1 MSIDYGQLQELLDK
15 ATPGPWEAETRP
27 RLRYANGETW
37 EEIGD
42 ILVCSDADPAP
53 LMALPEQTFEEAEQG
68 PDNLAN
74 ARLMAASPDLAR
86 ELLRLRER
94 VEQVADLLKRTEI
107 AKDTAGDHAQAN
119 AYMYAHQHVTAL
131 LDFKEDK

>member
-1 MSIDYGQLQELLDK
+1 MSIDYCRLRELLDA
-15 ATPGPWEAETRP
+15 ATPGPWEVETRP
-27 RLRYANGETW
+27 RLKYANGETW

-42 ILVCSDADPAP
+42 ILVFSDDYPAP

-86 ELLRLRER
+86 ELLRLRDG
-94 VEQVADLLKRTEI
+94 VEVIRDRCATLAESARSAGIHTLAGEMDVNAKALTDLLEGDTE
-107 AKDTAGDHAQAN
+107 
-119 AYMYAHQHVTAL
+119 
-131 LDFKEDK
+131 

>member
-1 MSIDYGQLQELLDK
+1 MRIDYDQLKALLDE

-86 ELLRLRER
+86 ELLRLCDG
-94 VEQVADLLKRTEI
+94 VEVIRDRCATLAESARSAGIHTLAGEMDVNAKALTGLLNGDTE
-107 AKDTAGDHAQAN
+107 
-119 AYMYAHQHVTAL
+119 
-131 LDFKEDK
+131 

>member
-1 MSIDYGQLQELLDK
+1 MSIDYDQLRELLDA

-68 PDNLAN
+68 PDNLSN
-74 ARLMAASPDLAR
+74 ARLMAASPDMAR
-86 ELLRLRER
+86 ELLRLRDG
-94 VEQVADLLKRTEI
+94 VEKQIIHLEVLRATVEAMGQHDFTRLMQARVADLNHLLNGDTE
-107 AKDTAGDHAQAN
+107 
-119 AYMYAHQHVTAL
+119 
-131 LDFKEDK
+131 